1 MKLIIEL
8 VSDPILWLMLCACAL
23 LFFKIVRKSN
33 YFNITQIVKMHINA
47 FRNDSGKINKMQFG
61 IAFIIPGILAVAIA
75 SMKIIDSDTINMLT
89 VIISILTSMFFTLLA
104 MIIDIK
110 GRWNERKEK
119 DDSSE
124 ITIMASLMRSLY
136 YAIMFEI
143 LLSIILLILCFIAV
157 FTTRFSYMQSI
168 LIYWLSITVIM
179 NLFMVLKRI
188 FLVIERS
195 MK

>member
-8 VSDPILWLMLCACAL
+8 VSDPILWLVLCACAL

-124 ITIMASLMRSLY
+124 NTIMASLMRSLY
-136 YAIMFEI
+136 YAIMFANTTWSTV
-143 LLSIILLILCFIAV
+143 LL
-157 FTTRFSYMQSI
+157 THG
-168 LIYWLSITVIM
+168 
-179 NLFMVLKRI
+179 
-188 FLVIERS
+188 FLVLCLMPMIFPRGNKEERIGVNI
-195 MK
+195 

>member
-1 MKLIIEL
+1 
-8 VSDPILWLMLCACAL
+8 
-23 LFFKIVRKSN
+23 
-33 YFNITQIVKMHINA
+33 
-47 FRNDSGKINKMQFG
+47 MQFG
-61 IAFIIPGILAVAIA
+61 IAFIIPGILAVAIS

-110 GRWNERKEK
+110 GRWNERKENE
-119 DDSSE
+119 DSSE
-124 ITIMASLMRSLY
+124 NTIMASLMRSLY

-157 FTTRFSYMQSI
+157 FTTRFSYMQSV

-195 MK
+195 ME

>member
-8 VSDPILWLMLCACAL
+8 VSDPILWLVLCACAL

-124 ITIMASLMRSLY
+124 NTIMASLMRSLY

-143 LLSIILLILCFIAV
+143 LL
-157 FTTRFSYMQSI
+157 Q
-168 LIYWLSITVIM
+168 
-179 NLFMVLKRI
+179 LFCLYYVL
-188 FLVIERS
+188 
-195 MK
+195 

>member
-1 MKLIIEL
+1 MKLIIKL
-8 VSDPILWLMLCACAL
+8 VSDPILWLVLCACVL

-47 FRNDSGKINKMQFG
+47 FRNNSGKINKMQFG
-61 IAFIIPGILAVAIA
+61 IAFIIPGILAVAIS

-110 GRWNERKEK
+110 GRWNERKENE
-119 DDSSE
+119 DSSE
-124 ITIMASLMRSLY
+124 NTIMASLMRSLY

-157 FTTRFSYMQSI
+157 FTTRFSYMQSV

-195 MK
+195 ME